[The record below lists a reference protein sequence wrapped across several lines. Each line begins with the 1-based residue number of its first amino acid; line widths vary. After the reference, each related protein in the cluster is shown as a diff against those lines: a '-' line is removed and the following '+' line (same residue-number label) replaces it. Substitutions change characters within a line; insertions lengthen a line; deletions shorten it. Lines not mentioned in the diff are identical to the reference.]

1 VGVPKASDAKPWGL
15 LLLLMALTSIGPT
28 TLNIVVP
35 ALPQMASRLAS
46 DAATIQ
52 LAVTVYLLALAAG
65 QLAMG
70 PLSDRF
76 GRRPVL
82 LAGLALTAA
91 ASLMAILVGT
101 IDSLIAARVLQAFG
115 ASAGIV
121 VSRAIIRDLFDRN
134 RAAAMIGLVATV
146 MVVVP
151 TLGPLIGGLL
161 DVGFGWQAIFLFTAV
176 TSALVVTWAAFA
188 LPETRGL
195 NVPPGAGPSYFRDLA
210 ELARSAKFGGYVCAG
225 TFGSATFFAFL
236 GGGPHVIITLMQRSA
251 AEYGVWFA
259 ISSIGYMA
267 GNFGASRL
275 STRYGIDRMIWL
287 GIGFEIAGVIL
298 SAILTMF
305 AMAWGPVI
313 VFGPQLVVNFGNG
326 LLLPGAIS
334 GAVSVRA
341 QAAGTAAGIVG
352 FAQMALGAA
361 IAQYSGTLLADSPTA
376 VPLAMLVVALVAA
389 LAVSF
394 GLLVRRP

>member
-1 VGVPKASDAKPWGL
+1 
-15 LLLLMALTSIGPT
+15 MAMTSIGPT

-52 LAVTVYLLALAAG
+52 LTVTVYLLALAGG
-65 QLAMG
+65 QLVMG

-91 ASLMAILVGT
+91 ASVMAVAVATVG
-101 IDSLIAARVLQAFG
+101 SLITARVLQAFG

-151 TLGPLIGGLL
+151 TFGPLIGGLL
-161 DVGFGWQAIFLFTAV
+161 DTALGWESIFLFTAI
-176 TSALVVTWAAFA
+176 TSAIVVTWAAVA

-195 NVPPGAGPSYFRDLA
+195 NVPPGAPQGFFRNLA
-210 ELARSAKFGGYVCAG
+210 ELARSKRFAGYVCAG
-225 TFGSATFFAFL
+225 AFGSATFFAFL
-236 GGGPHVIITLMQRSA
+236 GGGAHVIITLMQRSA

-259 ISSIGYMA
+259 IASIGYMA
-267 GNFGASRL
+267 GNFAASRL
-275 STRYGIDRMIWL
+275 STRYGIDKMIWW
-287 GIGFEIAGVIL
+287 GIGFEALGVAL
-298 SAILTMF
+298 AAILAVF
-305 AMAWGPVI
+305 AMHWGPVI
-313 VFGPQLVVNFGNG
+313 VFGPQLIVNFGNG

-341 QAAGTAAGIVG
+341 QAAGTGAGIIG
-352 FAQMALGAA
+352 FTQMALGAA
-361 IAQYSGTLLADSPTA
+361 ITQYAGILLAESPTA
-376 VPLAMLVVALVAA
+376 VPLALLMVVLVAA
-389 LAVSF
+389 LTISF